1 MRICAIAFLLG
12 ILLVQSL
19 AQLPSLWLTP
29 LLALLA
35 WLALRNPV
43 WLVGLFFVSGV
54 LWVTLR
60 AGWILDDAL
69 PPGLERQDLNVAGFV
84 ADLPQSTER
93 GVRFVFDIES
103 AMHRGRVVQIP
114 NKVLLNS
121 YGDDERFVVGQR
133 WRFVVRLRRPH
144 GFQNPGGF
152 DYEGHMFQQ
161 RIRAI
166 GYIRP
171 SEPAQLLSQGHVFYS
186 VGRLRQWLGNGM
198 RASLADNPLAGM
210 MVALVNGD
218 RRGVTNEQWRTLR
231 RTGTNHLIA
240 ISGLHIGLIA
250 GFAYL
255 MTRLLWSL
263 RAPWVLRWPAPKV
276 GAVMGM
282 IAAVLYAALAGFSV
296 PTQRAMIMLA
306 VVMGAML
313 IDRRV
318 SPTRVLSVALL
329 LVLIH
334 DPLAVMGAGFW
345 LSFAAVTVITVF
357 LHGRTDGRSR
367 WRRLGTMQLAI
378 GIGLLPLTLVLFQ
391 QVSLIGPIANLFA
404 VPFFGLLVVP
414 ATLSGSLALMF
425 MSETLAG
432 YILQFAAS
440 LLHIAWTILEY
451 LAGFSKGVWAQ
462 HHPAGWAFACA
473 LIGIAVL
480 LAPRGWPGRWV
491 GAIWLLPMLLLR
503 PPSPGAGEVW
513 FTLLDVGQGLSA
525 IVRTQHHTLVYDAGP
540 RFSKRFDTGRAVVVP
555 YLRNKGVDHID
566 MLIISDGDNDHIGG
580 AQSVIEG
587 LPVNDILTS
596 VPAELKGARRCLQG
610 QQWKWDAVDFWILHP
625 PNEPRW
631 KGNNASCLLAVSS
644 DYGSILLPGDIEE
657 AAEAVLVQ
665 SESLSSPTTIL
676 VAPHHGS
683 RTSSTEGFVEAVQP
697 QLVLFPVGYRNQF
710 GHPNPRVRER
720 YLQYGAQTYDS
731 PTHGAIEVELGVT
744 GTQVSPYR
752 EQTKRYWFSQ

>member
-1 MRICAIAFLLG
+1 MRICAIVFLLG

-19 AQLPSLWLTP
+19 PQLPSLWLAP
-29 LLALLA
+29 LLVLFG

-54 LWVTLR
+54 LWATLR
-60 AGWILDDAL
+60 AGWVLGDAL
-69 PPGLERQDLNVAGFV
+69 PADLEGQDLQVAGFV
-84 ADLPQSTER
+84 ADIPQSTER
-93 GVRFVFDIES
+93 GVRFIFDIDS
-103 AMHRGRVVQIP
+103 AIHGGRVVRVP
-114 NKVLLNS
+114 DKALLNS
-121 YGDDERFVVGQR
+121 YGDDKQFVVGQR
-133 WRFVVRLRRPH
+133 WRFVVRLKRPH

-152 DYEGHMFQQ
+152 DYEGHMFQL

-166 GYIRP
+166 GYIRQGE
-171 SEPAQLLSQGHVFYS
+171 SAQLLSQGHALYS
-186 VGRLRQWLGNGM
+186 IGRLRQWLGNGI
-198 RASLADNPLAGM
+198 RASLVDNPLAGM

-218 RRGVTNEQWRTLR
+218 RRGITNEQWQILR

-263 RAPWVLRWPAPKV
+263 RGPWVLRWPAPKV

-282 IAAVLYAALAGFSV
+282 VAAVLYAALAGFSV

-306 VVMGAML
+306 VAMGAML

-414 ATLSGSLALMF
+414 ATLTGSLALMF
-425 MSETLAG
+425 LPELLAG
-432 YILQFAAS
+432 YILELAAS
-440 LLHIAWTILEY
+440 LLHIAWAILEY
-451 LAGFSKGVWAQ
+451 LAGFSKGVWVQ
-462 HHPAGWAFACA
+462 HRPVSWAFACA

-525 IVRTQHHTLVYDAGP
+525 IVRTQHHTLVYDVGP
-540 RFSKRFDTGRAVVVP
+540 RFSQRFDTGRAVVVP
-555 YLRNKGVDHID
+555 YLRNKGVDHVD
-566 MLIISDGDNDHIGG
+566 MLIISHGDNDHIGG
-580 AQSVIEG
+580 APSVIEA

-596 VPAELKGARRCLQG
+596 VPAELKRARRCLQG
-610 QQWKWDAVDFWILHP
+610 QQWKWDAVDFRILHP
-625 PNEPRW
+625 PNEPLW
-631 KGNNASCLLAVSS
+631 DGNDASCLLVVSS
-644 DYGSILLPGDIEE
+644 EYGSVVLPGDIER
-657 AAEAVLVQ
+657 AAEAFLVE
-665 SESLSSPTTIL
+665 SETLSSPTTVL

-683 RTSSTEGFVEAVQP
+683 RTSSTEGFVEAVRP
-697 QLVLFPVGYRNQF
+697 QLVLFPVGYRNRF
-710 GHPNPRVRER
+710 RHPSPRVRQR

-731 PTHGAIEVELGVT
+731 PTHGAIEVQLGVA
-744 GTQVSPYR
+744 GVQVSPYR
-752 EQTKRYWFSQ
+752 ELTKRYWFSQ

>member
-19 AQLPSLWLTP
+19 TQLPSLWLTP
-29 LLALLA
+29 LVVLLG
-35 WLALRNPV
+35 WLSLRNPV

-54 LWVTLR
+54 LWATLR
-60 AGWILDDAL
+60 AGWILGDAL
-69 PPGLERQDLNVAGFV
+69 PPGLEGRDLHVAGFV
-84 ADLPQSTER
+84 ADIPQSTER
-93 GVRFVFDIES
+93 GARFVFDIES
-103 AMHRGRVVQIP
+103 AVHRGRVVQIP
-114 NKVLLNS
+114 NKALLNS
-121 YGDDERFVVGQR
+121 YGDDKQFVVGQR
-133 WRFVVRLRRPH
+133 WRFVVRLKRPH

-166 GYIRP
+166 GYIRQNE
-171 SEPAQLLSQGHVFYS
+171 SAQLLSRGHGFYS

-218 RRGVTNEQWRTLR
+218 RRGVTNEQWHTLR

-255 MTRLLWSL
+255 VTRLLWSL
-263 RAPWVLRWPAPKV
+263 RGPWVLRWPAPKV

-306 VVMGAML
+306 VAMGAML

-334 DPLAVMGAGFW
+334 DPFAVIGAGFW
-345 LSFAAVTVITVF
+345 LSFAAVTVITMF
-357 LHGRTDGRSR
+357 LHGRTDDGSR

-425 MSETLAG
+425 MPEMLAG

-440 LLHIAWTILEY
+440 LLHFAWTILEY
-451 LAGFSKGVWAQ
+451 LAGFSKAVWIQ

-480 LAPRGWPGRWV
+480 LAPWGWPGRWV

-513 FTLLDVGQGLSA
+513 FALLDVGQGLSA

-555 YLRNKGVDHID
+555 YLRNKGVDHVD

-596 VPAELKGARRCLQG
+596 VPAELKRARRCLQG
-610 QQWKWDAVDFWILHP
+610 QQWKWDAVDFRILHP
-625 PNEPRW
+625 PNESPW
-631 KGNNASCLLAVSS
+631 EGNNASCLLAVSS
-644 DYGSILLPGDIEE
+644 DYGSIVLPGDIEE

-665 SESLSSPTTIL
+665 SEALSSPTTIL

-697 QLVLFPVGYRNQF
+697 QLVLFSVGYRNQF
-710 GHPNPRVRER
+710 GHPNPRVRKR
-720 YLQYGAQTYDS
+720 YLQYGARMYDS
-731 PTHGAIEVELGVT
+731 PTHGAIEVRLGVT
-744 GTQVSPYR
+744 GVQVSPYR